1 MIKITDK
8 KDCCGCFACMQR
20 CPKHCISMVE
30 DEEGFLYPKVDET
43 ECVNCGLCEKVC
55 PVLNQGESHEPLAVY
70 AAKNP
75 DDKVRMASS
84 SGGIFTMLAERT
96 VERGGVVFGACWN
109 DDWEVVHDYT
119 ETKDGISKFRG
130 SKYVQSR
137 IGDCFKEA
145 EAFLKSGRE
154 VLFSGTPC
162 QISGLTRFLR
172 KEYDNLLKV
181 ECVCHGVPSPGL
193 WKKYLLEQT
202 NIDGKTI
209 TDIKCINFRDK
220 GNGWKKYNVVIEYN
234 DNQRNISFHGEN
246 YWTRSFITNLNLR
259 VSCFFCPSKCYESCA
274 DISLGDFWGI
284 DKFFPEFDDDKGSTM
299 ILCHTDKGKEYTVD
313 YKNNTLEFAKVVKF
327 NKSLVCS
334 TKENPKRVAFF
345 RDSSKSFIKS
355 VCKLTKE
362 PLMLR
367 LKLAISKLLR

>member
-1 MIKITDK
+1 
-8 KDCCGCFACMQR
+8 
-20 CPKHCISMVE
+20 MVE

-43 ECVNCGLCEKVC
+43 KCVNCGLCEKVC

-137 IGDCFKEA
+137 IGDCFKKA

-162 QISGLTRFLR
+162 QIAGLTRFLR